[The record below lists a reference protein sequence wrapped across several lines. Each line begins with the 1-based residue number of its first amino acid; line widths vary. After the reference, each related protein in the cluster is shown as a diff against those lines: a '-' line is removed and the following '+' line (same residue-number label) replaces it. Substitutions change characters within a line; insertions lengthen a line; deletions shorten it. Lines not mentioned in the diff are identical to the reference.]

1 MPEQERSQQQK
12 PHHVSVQPEQKAAP
26 MIKNYLTIDELTEIL
41 DELEVEYEVEWDDSD
56 ETDDPFITCVMSD
69 EPFNIVPIGQ
79 GPFYEEFLLRTVLT
93 PDLDPS
99 EMCNQFN
106 RTYNYCS
113 AFTST
118 IHTDSTEDE
127 EQTIVAI
134 ERAVMLCG
142 GVTRDHIVSTFQMW
156 ETILLHASSF
166 FNGTIDENGELNEE

>member
-1 MPEQERSQQQK
+1 MPKQEHPQHQK
-12 PHHVSVQPEQKAAP
+12 PHHVQVQPEQKAAP

-41 DELEVEYEVEWDDSD
+41 DELEVEYEVELDDS
-56 ETDDPFITCVMSD
+56 EENKDPFITCVMSE
-69 EPFNIVPIGQ
+69 EPFNIVPLGQ
-79 GPFYEEFLLRTVLT
+79 GPFYEEFLLRTVL
-93 PDLDPS
+93 PADFDPY

-142 GVTRDHIVSTFQMW
+142 GVTRDHIISTFQMW

-166 FNGTIDENGELNEE
+166 FNGTLDESA